1 LQGKK
6 DVAYIK
12 SLMKTI
18 VKLDKAV
25 SGVIK
30 ELQDVADGFI

>member
-6 DVAYIK
+6 DVAHIN

-30 ELQDVADGFI
+30 ELQDVTDGFI